1 MTRVVL
7 YGRLAEILG
16 REIEI
21 SVEAPCTVAGLRARI
36 AADHCDAAGPLADGR
51 VRACVGNLV
60 VGNDHPVGPSDEVDF
75 LAPVSGG

>member
-16 REIEI
+16 REIDVAVEVPC
-21 SVEAPCTVAGLRARI
+21 SVAALRARI
-36 AADHCDAAGPLADGR
+36 AADHRDAAGPLADRR

-60 VGNDHPVGPSDEVDF
+60 VGDDHPVGPSEEVEL